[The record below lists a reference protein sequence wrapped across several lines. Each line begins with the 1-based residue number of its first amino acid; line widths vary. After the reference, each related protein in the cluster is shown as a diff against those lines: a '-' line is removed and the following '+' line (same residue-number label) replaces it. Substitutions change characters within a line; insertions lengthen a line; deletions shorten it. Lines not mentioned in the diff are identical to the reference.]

1 MYPSHSTSAWLDDLT
16 QRLSI
21 GGTGHVG
28 GAVLHKLL
36 EQHAAGSVQVTVLVR
51 SEEKSNHLVEKYP
64 RVQTIIGNMGEYA
77 KVEAAARDA
86 DIVINTAPDISHDN
100 GIRAVLAGLKDQ
112 PRKPYYVHTSG
123 ASLIWDEP
131 EGFKDA
137 RLWDDIADIGELSAL
152 KEKHTHAVTDKIVRD
167 AASDVN
173 VAIISPGFV
182 GGLSP
187 SIEHPTP
194 ITTPAILTT
203 ARAFGTG
210 FQIAQ
215 GENASAWIHVDDLAN
230 MFMILINDALATLAG
245 TPVKRTYE
253 LQVWGPEAYYFGV
266 EDNIVFAD
274 FMKALAPLLLEHG
287 VVQSSDIRSVNVTEA
302 ARISL
307 AGPGKEYDPLA
318 PPPPADSWAMHIS
331 VMYGINMRIRGS
343 RMEKLG
349 WTANKGAVAKSLPE
363 VVSKYL
369 QNEQQ
374 KA

>member
-1 MYPSHSTSAWLDDLT
+1 ML
-16 QRLSI
+16 
-21 GGTGHVG
+21 
-28 GAVLHKLL
+28 K
-36 EQHAAGSVQVTVLVR
+36 QHPEDSLQVRVLVR
-51 SEEKSNHLVEKYP
+51 DEDKSKRLVAKYP
-64 RVQTIIGNMGEYA
+64 RVQPIVGHMGEFA
-77 KVEAAARDA
+77 KIEAAARDA
-86 DIVINTAPDISHDN
+86 DIVINTAPDISHDE
-100 GIRAVLAGLKDQ
+100 GIKAILTGLKSHS
-112 PRKPYYVHTSG
+112 RKGYYLHTSG

-131 EGFKDA
+131 EGLKEA

-152 KEKHTHAVTDKIVRD
+152 KEKHTHAVTDGIARE

-173 VAIISPGFV
+173 VAIVSPGFV

-203 ARAFGTG
+203 ARAFGSG

-215 GENASAWIHVDDLAN
+215 GENASAWIHVDDLSN
-230 MFMILINDALATLAG
+230 MYLILIEDALAALAG
-245 TPVKRTYE
+245 TPIKRAE
-253 LQVWGPEAYYFGV
+253 GIQVWGAEAYYFGV
-266 EDNIVFAD
+266 EENMVFSE
-274 FMKALAPLLLEHG
+274 FMKALAPVLKEHG
-287 VVQSSDIRSVNVTEA
+287 VVKTDEIRSVNVTEA

-349 WTANKGAVAKSLPE
+349 WKAEKGALVRSIPG
-363 VVSKYL
+363 VVSRYL
-369 QNEQQ
+369 ELE
-374 KA
+374 KANA